1 MQPDSGP
8 SLKERNAKEI
18 LHHSPHEH
26 TIEISSEKLT
36 SKTNK
41 TILLGT
47 VNSVTNKQ
55 KTPFPN
61 TAKAAQ
67 KKTVQKSR
75 EVKRLPQ
82 KHGGWV
88 DLFFILLFFC
98 NAFFPPNHSQRPGG
112 VTIGIEISTNDA
124 ST

>member
-1 MQPDSGP
+1 MQPNSG
-8 SLKERNAKEI
+8 SSVTERNAKEI

-26 TIEISSEKLT
+26 TIEISSEKLS

-41 TILLGT
+41 TILLET

-75 EVKRLPQ
+75 EQ
-82 KHGGWV
+82 KNG
-88 DLFFILLFFC
+88 
-98 NAFFPPNHSQRPGG
+98 
-112 VTIGIEISTNDA
+112 
-124 ST
+124 